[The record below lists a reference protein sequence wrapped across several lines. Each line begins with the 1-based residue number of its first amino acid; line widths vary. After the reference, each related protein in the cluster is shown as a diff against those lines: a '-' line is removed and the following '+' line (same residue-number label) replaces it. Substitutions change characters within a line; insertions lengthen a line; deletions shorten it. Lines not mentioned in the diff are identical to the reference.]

1 MHLDNLLCQIQ
12 ANHCN
17 LVHDFPSH
25 PIDGG
30 TSILA
35 LQCRLELGKSLPF
48 AQPGRRA
55 GGAHAP
61 SARRRLVWF
70 VRALMCRIPLAIV
83 LCAGILG
90 SMSIAVGEPKRHVLD
105 VYGEGYAFAV
115 KEPPGWFADTT
126 IAREFGA
133 TVIFYPAA
141 RDPHLLD
148 TPVIRILAAKK
159 ISEDTGADLK
169 HDLDYYRSRY
179 HNVEFRDS

>member
-1 MHLDNLLCQIQ
+1 
-12 ANHCN
+12 
-17 LVHDFPSH
+17 
-25 PIDGG
+25 
-30 TSILA
+30 
-35 LQCRLELGKSLPF
+35 
-48 AQPGRRA
+48 
-55 GGAHAP
+55 
-61 SARRRLVWF
+61 
-70 VRALMCRIPLAIV
+70 MCRIPLAIV

-133 TVIFYPAA
+133 TVIFYPVA

-179 HNVEFRDS
+179 HNVEFRDSAVTHPRYRAYAKLFCVPGKFCEYVTYLNPSPASSLLLSVALHRPKHPATSIELAAYKQVVASLDSNKAP